1 MHYYSTNRNS
11 DDVSF
16 RKATVNGIAEDGGV
30 YVPADIPVV
39 PEAFFRNMPAMG
51 LKDIAYV
58 VMNTLIGDEI
68 NSGYIKEIISEALNY
83 DIPVL
88 RLGNSDIFSAELFHG
103 STGSSKDLGARFM
116 ARIFQQFFSDNTD
129 SEVIV
134 LASVTSESGVAIA
147 DALCG
152 VEPFRVLVVFP
163 KGKLS
168 SASKEKIFSLEHN
181 IRPVEVRGSVDDC
194 LAMIQAAMS
203 DSQLRENVRLTSANS
218 INIARLLPTV
228 IQYFWIWSQMV
239 SAGVD
244 PNQIVI
250 SVPCA
255 NLGSFAAA
263 LIAVKMGLPLKRI
276 IAASTVNNAFV
287 EYLQTGRY
295 NPADH
300 KDTLAPCLDI
310 MQPLNFPR
318 VIDLLKGLGT
328 EVVGC
333 AVSDNEIVH
342 TAASLSESYGY
353 SADPHTCV
361 SAAALIKKLSDG
373 ESGAFLATLSP
384 DELLC
389 HNTSQQIRHE
399 SISPTYQALKRIID
413 PIHTY

>member
-1 MHYYSTNRNS
+1 
-11 DDVSF
+11 
-16 RKATVNGIAEDGGV
+16 
-30 YVPADIPVV
+30 
-39 PEAFFRNMPAMG
+39 
-51 LKDIAYV
+51 
-58 VMNTLIGDEI
+58 
-68 NSGYIKEIISEALNY
+68 
-83 DIPVL
+83 
-88 RLGNSDIFSAELFHG
+88 
-103 STGSSKDLGARFM
+103 M

-147 DALCG
+147 DAPLRSRAVQG
-152 VEPFRVLVVFP
+152 YWLFFP

-300 KDTLAPCLDI
+300 KDTPC
-310 MQPLNFPR
+310 
-318 VIDLLKGLGT
+318 T
-328 EVVGC
+328 
-333 AVSDNEIVH
+333 VS
-342 TAASLSESYGY
+342 
-353 SADPHTCV
+353 
-361 SAAALIKKLSDG
+361 
-373 ESGAFLATLSP
+373 
-384 DELLC
+384 
-389 HNTSQQIRHE
+389 
-399 SISPTYQALKRIID
+399 
-413 PIHTY
+413 

>member
-58 VMNTLIGDEI
+58 VMNTLIGDDI

-168 SASKEKIFSLEHN
+168 SASKEKIFSLEHK
-181 IRPVEVRGSVDDC
+181 I
-194 LAMIQAAMS
+194 
-203 DSQLRENVRLTSANS
+203 
-218 INIARLLPTV
+218 
-228 IQYFWIWSQMV
+228 
-239 SAGVD
+239 
-244 PNQIVI
+244 
-250 SVPCA
+250 
-255 NLGSFAAA
+255 
-263 LIAVKMGLPLKRI
+263 
-276 IAASTVNNAFV
+276 
-287 EYLQTGRY
+287 GR
-295 NPADH
+295 AH
-300 KDTLAPCLDI
+300 
-310 MQPLNFPR
+310 
-318 VIDLLKGLGT
+318 V
-328 EVVGC
+328 
-333 AVSDNEIVH
+333 
-342 TAASLSESYGY
+342 
-353 SADPHTCV
+353 
-361 SAAALIKKLSDG
+361 
-373 ESGAFLATLSP
+373 
-384 DELLC
+384 
-389 HNTSQQIRHE
+389 
-399 SISPTYQALKRIID
+399 
-413 PIHTY
+413 